1 MAQSGQIQTIYNSRK
16 TLLEHLK
23 YQGFD
28 VQDYENFSINEIYEM
43 SQNQQLDMLIERK
56 SDADNKITKK
66 KTYIKYHLAKTLRP
80 EKIYEYL
87 EDLFNLEQVLTKE
100 DDLIIVIRE
109 EPNETTIKTL
119 KQIWSSDKQF
129 VVIWNIKMLQFNVLE
144 HSLVPKH
151 KVLNPSDSEIFRKRY
166 NVNDD
171 SELPDISRFSSPAM
185 AIGIRP
191 SEICEIIRPSK
202 TAINTKFYRICS
214 S

>member
-1 MAQSGQIQTIYNSRK
+1 
-16 TLLEHLK
+16 
-23 YQGFD
+23 
-28 VQDYENFSINEIYEM
+28 M

-151 KVLNPSDSEIFRKRY
+151 EVFRFDK
-166 NVNDD
+166 
-171 SELPDISRFSSPAM
+171 DIQ
-185 AIGIRP
+185 
-191 SEICEIIRPSK
+191 EICNKCNCRKDQLPVIERGDAVAKRLRIAPGDICKITRISNTAGEIEY
-202 TAINTKFYRICS
+202 YRVCK
-214 S
+214 